1 MSRTLTASDRSAL
14 IRLASALPVGSVE
27 RRVILAAVSR
37 TAAGLLG
44 DGRVSA
50 LVDDLVSEAGR
61 FRPAATDVRAEEALG
76 ELVVVS
82 FMPSDVPPGGTG
94 GQMTPTARK
103 WARVAVQVLR
113 RHPDV
118 PYTPSGIRVG
128 QDRDGRVYVRVQ
140 VDRHLL

>member
-1 MSRTLTASDRSAL
+1 MSRSLTASDRSAL
-14 IRLASALPVGSVE
+14 IRLASTMPAGSVE
-27 RRVILAAVSR
+27 RRAILAGLSK
-37 TAAGLLG
+37 TASALLG
-44 DGRVSA
+44 DARVSA
-50 LVDDLVSEAGR
+50 LVDDLMSEAGR
-61 FRPAATDVRAEEALG
+61 FRPVASDIRSEEKLG

-140 VDRHLL
+140 IDRHLL